1 MELLSISTRRETNLF
16 DRVVDKREMTW
27 MDHFSMYVWNGREED
42 REKKEGG
49 LSKITSLLKDRFLV
63 VVC

>member
-16 DRVVDKREMTW
+16 VRVVDKREMIW
-27 MDHFSMYVWNGREED
+27 MDHFSMYAWNGNEED
-42 REKKEGG
+42 REKKGG
-49 LSKITSLLKDRFLV
+49 LSKITSLSKDRFLV